1 MSAIGSLIGRGT
13 KRCCFLSSWVA
24 GAASRC
30 WRGVSNRMGRRGG
43 MIPNPSQTPGC
54 TGQGFSTKSQDLTD
68 PSSTGSSCDIGR
80 APRAQG
86 TGIYGDRDTKKLA
99 WLGSARKENSTQD
112 FKLTLT
118 PKMSRSRSSS
128 RPRSQAHA
136 HTHAQDITLTPK
148 ISRSRSRPR
157 SHTHSH
163 AQDVTL
169 TLTPKIAQDLTLTLT
184 ITPKISRSRSRSRPR
199 SHAHSRAQDLTLTP
213 KISRSLSRPRSH
225 AHSRAQDLTLRSS
238 RFLEPGGAFP
248 EADGGGV
255 RGAGTDGVTAYGGGV
270 YSAI

>member
-30 WRGVSNRMGRRGG
+30 WRGGSNRMGRRGG
-43 MIPNPSQTPGC
+43 MIPNPSQTSGC
-54 TGQGFSTKSQDLTD
+54 TWRGFSTKSQVLTD

-99 WLGSARKENSTQD
+99 WLGSAWKENSTQD

-148 ISRSRSRPR
+148 ISRSRPR
-157 SHTHSH
+157 SHAH
-163 AQDVTL
+163 AH
-169 TLTPKIAQDLTLTLT
+169 AQDLTLTLT
-184 ITPKISRSRSRSRPR
+184 HKMSRSRSRPRSPKISRSRSRSRPRSHAHVHAQDLTLTLAPKISRSRPR
-199 SHAHSRAQDLTLTP
+199 SHAHSRAQDLTL
-213 KISRSLSRPRSH
+213 RS
-225 AHSRAQDLTLRSS
+225 
-238 RFLEPGGAFP
+238 
-248 EADGGGV
+248 
-255 RGAGTDGVTAYGGGV
+255 
-270 YSAI
+270 